1 MRTFNRQV
9 SNIWITSEHAFGVLK
24 ARFPSLKE
32 MGPHRNIQDMY
43 KAIEALM
50 IIHNICIDWGDK
62 PEDTWDIEGADDRSD
77 DEEDDGM
84 ESSIING
91 EADVPAHK
99 TERWLLEQGRE
110 KRLSKIKVEKGKE
123 ENYLLQPSPPPSLHP
138 STTPASPYL
147 PFGFSLVQLA
157 YMPHPPHVRPH
168 ISE

>member
-1 MRTFNRQV
+1 MRTFNRRV
-9 SNIWITSEHAFGVLK
+9 SNIRITSEHAFGVLK

-50 IIHNICIDWGDK
+50 IIHNICFDWGDK

-91 EADVPAHK
+91 EADVPAHE

-110 KRLSKIKVEKGKE
+110 KWLILMNELIPE
-123 ENYLLQPSPPPSLHP
+123 
-138 STTPASPYL
+138 
-147 PFGFSLVQLA
+147 
-157 YMPHPPHVRPH
+157 
-168 ISE
+168 